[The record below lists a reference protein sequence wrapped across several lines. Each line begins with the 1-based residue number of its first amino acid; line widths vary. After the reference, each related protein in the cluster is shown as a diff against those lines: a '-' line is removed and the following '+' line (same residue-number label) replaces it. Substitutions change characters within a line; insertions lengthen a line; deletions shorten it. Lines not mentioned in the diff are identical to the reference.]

1 VVGEV
6 APVTRAPLTR
16 ASVAGGSVARG
27 PLVVVGDA
35 LLDRDLDGRAERLAP
50 DAPVPVVDDPAERRR
65 PGGAALAATLAATLD
80 RRAVVLIT
88 ALAGDEAGGS
98 LRGLLELAGVEVVD
112 LGLDGQTPEKIRVR
126 AQGRSLLRLDRATRP
141 GVVGP
146 LDRAGRRALAGA
158 GAVLVADYG
167 RGVAAEPGVRGALA
181 ALPSRRPLVWD
192 PHPRG
197 PAPVPGARLATPN
210 RAEAAGFV
218 AEVPGDGLA
227 AVTARARR
235 LAERWRAAGV
245 AVTLGPGGALL
256 VEGAGAPLVVPAPA
270 ATSGDPCGAG
280 DRFSAT
286 AAGLLADGALPSE
299 AVAGAVAAATAF
311 VAAGGAATVH
321 LSPTLATAPR
331 APGAARITR
340 PAPGTRPARGTPAYG
355 TPTPGTPGSPEPHLP
370 VPGPPV
376 GEATPT
382 PEGGAPAVHNPHTH
396 NPYTDRPPADPFP
409 IDPSLTNPSLTN
421 PSLTNPSLTNPP
433 LTNPPLTNP
442 PLTNPPLTNPP
453 LTNPPL
459 TNPPVPDP
467 PPADSPLLDLR
478 PGDPTPGGG
487 SPIDR
492 ALGLIAA
499 VRAMGGTVVATGGCF
514 DLLHAGHVATLRA
527 ARALGDCLVVCLN
540 SDDSVRRLKGPER
553 PLVPEADRVAV
564 LEALGCVDVVVPFDE
579 RTPEAVLRRL
589 RPDVFAKGGDYA
601 LTDLP
606 EAALLSTWGG
616 QAVVLPYLEGRST
629 TQLMKEV
636 VRRDSH

>member
-1 VVGEV
+1 MTRW
-6 APVTRAPLTR
+6 PVT
-16 ASVAGGSVARG
+16 RG

-80 RRAVVLIT
+80 RRVVVLIT
-88 ALAGDEAGGS
+88 ALAGDDAGAS

-112 LGLDGQTPEKIRVR
+112 LGLGGQTPEKIRVR

-146 LDRAGRRALAGA
+146 LDRAGGRALAGA

-167 RGVAAEPGVRGALA
+167 RGVAAEPGVRAALA

-210 RAEAAGFV
+210 RVEAAGFV

-280 DRFSAT
+280 DRFAAT

-311 VAAGGAATVH
+311 VTAGGAATI
-321 LSPTLATAPR
+321 R
-331 APGAARITR
+331 
-340 PAPGTRPARGTPAYG
+340 
-355 TPTPGTPGSPEPHLP
+355 LP
-370 VPGPPV
+370 
-376 GEATPT
+376 
-382 PEGGAPAVHNPHTH
+382 
-396 NPYTDRPPADPFP
+396 D
-409 IDPSLTNPSLTN
+409 
-421 PSLTNPSLTNPP
+421 PP
-433 LTNPPLTNP
+433 LT
-442 PLTNPPLTNPP
+442 
-453 LTNPPL
+453 
-459 TNPPVPDP
+459 DP
-467 PPADSPLLDLR
+467 PPAS
-478 PGDPTPGGG
+478 G
-487 SPIDR
+487 SAIDR
-492 ALGLIAA
+492 ALGLIGA
-499 VRAMGGTVVATGGCF
+499 VRGMGGTVVATGGCF
-514 DLLHAGHVATLRA
+514 DLLHAGHVPPSR
-527 ARALGDCLVVCLN
+527 RPRPGGE
-540 SDDSVRRLKGPER
+540 VR
-553 PLVPEADRVAV
+553 
-564 LEALGCVDVVVPFDE
+564 
-579 RTPEAVLRRL
+579 
-589 RPDVFAKGGDYA
+589 
-601 LTDLP
+601 
-606 EAALLSTWGG
+606 
-616 QAVVLPYLEGRST
+616 
-629 TQLMKEV
+629 
-636 VRRDSH
+636 

>member
-1 VVGEV
+1 V
-6 APVTRAPLTR
+6 AAVT
-16 ASVAGGSVARG
+16 RG

-35 LLDRDLDGRAERLAP
+35 LLDVDLDGRAERLAP

-80 RRAVVLIT
+80 GRAVVLVT
-88 ALAGDEAGGS
+88 ALAGDEAGAS
-98 LRGLLELAGVEVVD
+98 LRGLLEAAGVEVVD
-112 LGLDGQTPEKIRVR
+112 LGLAGPTPEKIRVR
-126 AQGRSLLRLDRATRP
+126 AQGRSLLRLDRAARP
-141 GVVGP
+141 GRVGP
-146 LDRAGRRALAGA
+146 LDRAGRRALAGD

-167 RGVAAEPGVRGALA
+167 RGVAAEPGVRAALA

-197 PAPVPGARLATPN
+197 PVPVPGARLATPN
-210 RAEAAGFV
+210 RAEAAGFLP
-218 AEVPGDGLA
+218 EVPGDGLA

-235 LAERWRAAGV
+235 LAERWTAAGV

-256 VEGAGAPLVVPAPA
+256 AEGAGAPLVVPAPV
-270 ATSGDPCGAG
+270 ATTGDPCGAG

-286 AAGLLADGALPSE
+286 AAGLLGDGALPSE

-321 LSPTLATAPR
+321 LSPT
-331 APGAARITR
+331 
-340 PAPGTRPARGTPAYG
+340 TPA
-355 TPTPGTPGSPEPHLP
+355 TSP
-370 VPGPPV
+370 
-376 GEATPT
+376 
-382 PEGGAPAVHNPHTH
+382 
-396 NPYTDRPPADPFP
+396 
-409 IDPSLTNPSLTN
+409 
-421 PSLTNPSLTNPP
+421 
-433 LTNPPLTNP
+433 
-442 PLTNPPLTNPP
+442 
-453 LTNPPL
+453 
-459 TNPPVPDP
+459 PD
-467 PPADSPLLDLR
+467 
-478 PGDPTPGGG
+478 GG
-487 SPIDR
+487 SPMER
-492 ALGLIAA
+492 ALGLVAV

-606 EAALLSTWGG
+606 EAALLGTWSG

-629 TQLMKEV
+629 TRLLKEV